1 MRTLSRLLLAVA
13 FAVGASA
20 QAGAAVITI
29 TGGALGISIGAL
41 PQIQF
46 GCGGSNPDG
55 TPILPCPSPTLIT
68 VPDPGTGKVGFVEP
82 ASLFTGEIAL
92 PTALFTGVAL
102 INGLTIGN
110 LANGTKTINAAGAIA
125 GPRPVNVLRPV
136 GAPGVLG
143 GPGPLTGTAFVNVLG
158 LFNLAVP
165 LNPIGN
171 TGVSVAVVAGT
182 LAVTVQGT
190 GWTTGNITLTNVTT
204 GDPAVNT
211 VVRTGADGR
220 NANGTGIVQ
229 LISAFHVTTNAAGNL
244 PGLATQTL
252 TFVPEPGTLLLLCS
266 GVATLGIG
274 GWLRARQK

>member
-1 MRTLSRLLLAVA
+1 
-13 FAVGASA
+13 
-20 QAGAAVITI
+20 
-29 TGGALGISIGAL
+29 
-41 PQIQF
+41 
-46 GCGGSNPDG
+46 
-55 TPILPCPSPTLIT
+55 
-68 VPDPGTGKVGFVEP
+68 
-82 ASLFTGEIAL
+82 
-92 PTALFTGVAL
+92 
-102 INGLTIGN
+102 
-110 LANGTKTINAAGAIA
+110 
-125 GPRPVNVLRPV
+125 
-136 GAPGVLG
+136 
-143 GPGPLTGTAFVNVLG
+143 VNVLG

-165 LNPIGN
+165 LGIVGN
-171 TGVSVAVVAGT
+171 TGQTVAVVAGT

-190 GWTTGNITLTNVTT
+190 GWTTGKISITNVTT

-220 NANGTGIVQ
+220 NANGTGIVS

>member
-1 MRTLSRLLLAVA
+1 MRKLKILL
-13 FAVGASA
+13 FAGVFAMSASS
-20 QAGAAVITI
+20 QAGATLATLV
-29 TGGALGISIGAL
+29 GSALGISIGAL
-41 PQIQF
+41 PPLAFPQNVGSVSLIVKSDT
-46 GCGGSNPDG
+46 GGF
-55 TPILPCPSPTLIT
+55 T
-68 VPDPGTGKVGFVEP
+68 EP
-82 ASLFTGEIAL
+82 ASLFTGAVLL

-110 LANGTKTINAAGAIA
+110 LANGTKTINTAGDIA
-125 GPRPVNVLRPV
+125 GPRAVNVLRPGN
-136 GAPGVLG
+136 GALG
-143 GPGPLTGTAFVNVLG
+143 GPGPLTGTAFVNVLF

-165 LNPIGN
+165 LGVIGN
-171 TGVSVAVVAGT
+171 TGQTTAVVAGS

-190 GWTTGNITLTNVTT
+190 GWTTGKISITNVTT

-220 NANGTGIVQ
+220 NANGTGIVS
-229 LISAFHVTTNAAGNL
+229 LISAFHVKTNAAGNL

>member
-20 QAGAAVITI
+20 QTGAADLTL
-29 TGGALGISIGAL
+29 TGGSLGISIGAL
-41 PQIQF
+41 PPIEF
-46 GCGGSNPDG
+46 PCVSCPEVLTVSNPG
-55 TPILPCPSPTLIT
+55 
-68 VPDPGTGKVGFVEP
+68 VGNGFTEP
-82 ASLFTGEIAL
+82 ASLFTGAVLL

-110 LANGTKTINAAGAIA
+110 LANGTKTINTAGDIA
-125 GPRPVNVLRPV
+125 GPRAVNVLRPGN
-136 GAPGVLG
+136 GALG

-165 LNPIGN
+165 LGVIGN
-171 TGVSVAVVAGT
+171 TGQTVAVVAGT

-190 GWTTGNITLTNVTT
+190 GWTTGKISITNVTT

-220 NANGTGIVQ
+220 NANGTGIVS
-229 LISAFHVTTNAAGNL
+229 LISAFHVKTNAAGNL

>member
-1 MRTLSRLLLAVA
+1 MRKLSRLLLAVA

-20 QAGAAVITI
+20 QTGAAELTL
-29 TGGALGISIGAL
+29 TGGSLGISIGAL
-41 PQIQF
+41 PPIEF
-46 GCGGSNPDG
+46 PCGSCPVVLPVSNPG
-55 TPILPCPSPTLIT
+55 
-68 VPDPGTGKVGFVEP
+68 VGNGFTEP
-82 ASLFTGEIAL
+82 ASLFTGSVML

-110 LANGTKTINAAGAIA
+110 LANGTKTINTAGDIA
-125 GPRPVNVLRPV
+125 GPRAVNVLRPGN
-136 GAPGVLG
+136 GALG

-165 LNPIGN
+165 LGVIGN
-171 TGVSVAVVAGT
+171 TGQTVAVVAGT

-190 GWTTGNITLTNVTT
+190 GWTTGKISITNVTT

-220 NANGTGIVQ
+220 NANGTGIVS